1 MIRQRM
7 IGRKRL
13 RHPFQTF
20 SLDRQTDGEFRG
32 LDAAGVENAFGAM
45 QGNVGIQLLFMGIV
59 VVLGMLICSRGLKF
73 SFQ

>member
-32 LDAAGVENAFGAM
+32 LDQRAESVSLIYNRLTDQFGHSLRLM
-45 QGNVGIQLLFMGIV
+45 RQHLLDQSG
-59 VVLGMLICSRGLKF
+59 G
-73 SFQ
+73 